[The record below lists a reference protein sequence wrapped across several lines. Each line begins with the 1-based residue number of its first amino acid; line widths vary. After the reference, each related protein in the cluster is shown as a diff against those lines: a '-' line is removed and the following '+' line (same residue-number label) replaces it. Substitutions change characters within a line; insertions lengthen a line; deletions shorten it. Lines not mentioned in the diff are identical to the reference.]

1 MIMPGAEPFELGPE
15 EARIGCVLI
24 HGFTG
29 SPAEMKPFARRLS
42 AAGVRCYAPLLP
54 GHGTSLDDME
64 ASTAHQWLDGAEQ
77 AGRTAIGASA
87 VAGAFH
93 RPRHERLFVLGFS
106 MGGLLTLNLSLNPDL
121 APHITGLVVV
131 CTPLR
136 IHDPRARFIPI
147 LGLFRRYEPT
157 VPPPPLPPE
166 EVAQRPVVSYA
177 QKPVASIRQLMRL
190 MSHTR
195 RILPQVQAP
204 LVAMYGALDRTAPAN
219 DGRELVARVSSNY
232 RRLKILPA
240 SKHLAMFGPDSELL
254 LDCVERFIT
263 S

>member
-77 AGRTAIGASA
+77 AVRTVIGASA
-87 VAGAFH
+87 VAGASH

-131 CTPLR
+131 CTPCASMTRGRGSSPSSDSSGATSPPYRHLR
-136 IHDPRARFIPI
+136 SRPKRSLSGLSSRMPRNRW
-147 LGLFRRYEPT
+147 R
-157 VPPPPLPPE
+157 
-166 EVAQRPVVSYA
+166 
-177 QKPVASIRQLMRL
+177 AS
-190 MSHTR
+190 
-195 RILPQVQAP
+195 
-204 LVAMYGALDRTAPAN
+204 G
-219 DGRELVARVSSNY
+219 SSC
-232 RRLKILPA
+232 A
-240 SKHLAMFGPDSELL
+240 S
-254 LDCVERFIT
+254 
-263 S
+263 

>member
-1 MIMPGAEPFELGPE
+1 MIMPGAEPFELTE

-77 AGRTAIGASA
+77 AVRTVIGASA
-87 VAGAFH
+87 VAGASH

-121 APHITGLVVV
+121 APYITGLVVV
-131 CTPLR
+131 CTPW
-136 IHDPRARFIPI
+136 H
-147 LGLFRRYEPT
+147 
-157 VPPPPLPPE
+157 
-166 EVAQRPVVSYA
+166 S
-177 QKPVASIRQLMRL
+177 
-190 MSHTR
+190 
-195 RILPQVQAP
+195 
-204 LVAMYGALDRTAPAN
+204 
-219 DGRELVARVSSNY
+219 
-232 RRLKILPA
+232 
-240 SKHLAMFGPDSELL
+240 
-254 LDCVERFIT
+254 
-263 S
+263 